1 MNEITFDINKDTR
14 QDVNVFLSTY
24 DDKSPRI
31 LKVAFTN
38 EGIIMDFYEDAEL
51 SNTIGMTYEEWFEFS
66 NSRTTRMSGTNQSSL
81 PKHRRR

>member
-14 QDVNVFLSTY
+14 QDVNVFLSPY

-51 SNTIGMTYEEWFEFS
+51 SNTIGMTYDEWFEFS
-66 NSRTTRMSGTNQSSL
+66 NSRITRTSGMNQSSL